1 MRRWQK
7 SRRGFVGFLTKMAAG
22 ISRAKM
28 ISTIRLT
35 GCVVQIKCTA
45 SLRTKTQQLK
55 KRQSMKKL
63 LKQKAAFT
71 LIELLVVIAIIAILA
86 AMLLPAL
93 AAAKRKAQRINCVNN
108 LKELGLAFR
117 VWEGDNNDNYP
128 MNVST
133 KSGGAM
139 ELVCNNG
146 NAGYKGGFVGVF
158 CVMSNELSTPKLLIC
173 PSDGS
178 RSIIPTNWPE
188 IYAAI
193 WNNGTQPATA
203 NPTASA
209 INLNFAVSL
218 TSYFICGDAQEA
230 YPQMILTG
238 DRNMGQAPG
247 SGQPASNM
255 TGFGT
260 NNVCNGPSVVNNGCA
275 IGGQGYGTG
284 TWWGWTSTD
293 LHQKAGNLGIAD
305 GSVSQATSAG
315 LMTALLNATN
325 STAAMNPVYN
335 IP

>member
-1 MRRWQK
+1 VRDL
-7 SRRGFVGFLTKMAAG
+7 SPDE
-22 ISRAKM
+22 
-28 ISTIRLT
+28 
-35 GCVVQIKCTA
+35 
-45 SLRTKTQQLK
+45 KTTTE
-55 KRQSMKKL
+55 KRQTMKKL

-108 LKELGLAFR
+108 LKEVGLAFR

-133 KSGGAM
+133 KSGGAQ
-139 ELVCNNG
+139 ELTCSAGSNG
-146 NAGYKGGFVGVF
+146 TGKPGGFVGVF

-173 PSDGS
+173 PSDSS
-178 RSIIPTNWPE
+178 RASIPTNFTQ

-193 WNNGTQPATA
+193 WNNGAQPAPA
-203 NPTASA
+203 APTAA
-209 INLNFAVSL
+209 ALNTATAVSM

-238 DRNMGQAPG
+238 DRNIGSATG
-247 SGQPASNM
+247 SGQPAINL

-260 NNVCNGPSVVNNGCA
+260 NNVINNNSSVSGAVT
-275 IGGQGYGTG
+275 GGSGYGQTA
-284 TWWGWTSTD
+284 WWGWTSTD
-293 LHQKAGNLGIAD
+293 LHQKAGNLGLAD
-305 GSVSQATSAG
+305 GSVSQATSSG

-325 STAAMNPVYN
+325 STSSMNPVYD